1 MKNGNCMGTTK
12 LFLET
17 KLIIAGHKVIT
28 SILCWNTLD
37 ITGLIEKFEMPRGTK
52 GTEWGRVWGG
62 VSAPQS
68 IRGSTGAS

>member
-1 MKNGNCMGTTK
+1 LKLHYTQKMNNGNCMKTTK

-37 ITGLIEKFEMPRGTK
+37 ITGLIEKFEMP
-52 GTEWGRVWGG
+52 
-62 VSAPQS
+62 
-68 IRGSTGAS
+68 